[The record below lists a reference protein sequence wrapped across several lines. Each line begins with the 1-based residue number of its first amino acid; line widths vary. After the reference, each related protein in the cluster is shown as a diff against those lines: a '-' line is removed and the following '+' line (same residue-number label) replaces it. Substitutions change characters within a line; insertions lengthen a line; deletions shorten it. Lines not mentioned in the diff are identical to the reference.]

1 MGHLVDLLKLLII
14 MLTKEQTMLTT
25 KQAREIV
32 SKQIKY
38 FQSWT
43 DKSRASDGEAMRNLC
58 FHVGYLTKESDI
70 AKIKNSL
77 ELAGHTGKT
86 RLMGG
91 YLRLTNL
98 EIN

>member
-1 MGHLVDLLKLLII
+1 
-14 MLTKEQTMLTT
+14 MLTT

-32 SKQIKY
+32 NKQIEY

-43 DKSRASDGEAMRNLC
+43 DKSRAKDGEAMRNLC
-58 FHVGYLTKESDI
+58 FHVGYLTEESVI
-70 AKIKNSL
+70 ANIQNSL
-77 ELAGHTGKT
+77 RLAGHTGKT